1 LADVAEVTHFF
12 DHISV
17 AVLELKGAL
26 KVGEKIAFFDKENKL
41 FEQVID
47 SMQVDHKPVQLA
59 KKGEAIGLKV
69 LHPVKEGFRV
79 EKV

>member
-1 LADVAEVTHFF
+1 MADVAKVTHFF

-17 AVLELKGAL
+17 AVLELSAPL

-47 SMQVDHKPVQLA
+47 SMQVEHKPVQLA